1 MTPRDTVG
9 GKLAAALLRHHR
21 ETSRLTVE
29 EAADALGCD
38 RSKISRM
45 ENGLRGIRPGE
56 LLSLLAAY
64 RVTAQERE
72 AVAALCQAV
81 RSGWWDEYR
90 GLLPGA
96 MVDRAVLESAG
107 GDLMVY
113 EPQVVPAFLQ
123 TRPYAEAVALADPA
137 LGTGEERALAAGLSD
152 RRAEVLREAPPAG
165 FTVVLGEAAL
175 VQEVCGSEAML
186 AQLRRLAGGD
196 GEVPAGVVRVIPFAS
211 GAHPGLSTGPVS
223 VTRFRGVSGVG
234 AVCQGWSDT
243 GVSVVRQAEL
253 TTAVRRLDALRY
265 AALSAEASLELIRGL
280 IRGRR

>member
-1 MTPRDTVG
+1 VTPRNTIA
-9 GKLAAALLRHHR
+9 GKLATALLRHHR
-21 ETSRLTVE
+21 ETSRLLIE

-56 LLSLLAAY
+56 LLSLLGAY

-72 AVAALCQAV
+72 AVAALYQAA
-81 RSGWWDEYR
+81 RSGWWDGYR

-96 MVDRAVLESAG
+96 MVDRAVLESVG

-123 TRPYAEAVALADPA
+123 TRRYAEAVALADPA
-137 LGTGEERALAAGLSD
+137 LRTGEERDLAAGLSA
-152 RRAEVLREAPPAG
+152 RRAEVLRDAPPAG

-175 VQEVCGSEAML
+175 VQEVCGGEEML
-186 AQLRRLAGGD
+186 EQLRRLAGEDGD
-196 GEVPAGVVRVIPFAS
+196 VPAGVVRVIPFAA

-234 AVCQGWSDT
+234 AVCQGWSDS
-243 GVSVVRQAEL
+243 GVSVVRQEEL
-253 TTAVRRLDALRY
+253 TAAVRRLDALRD
-265 AALSAEASLELIRGL
+265 AALSAEASLQLIRRL
-280 IRGRR
+280 IRNWN